1 MKYDPTKH
9 HRRSIRLK
17 GYDYHNAGAYFVTI
31 CTKNRE
37 CVLDDPIINAII
49 HNVWYALPSW
59 FPTIELDEFVVMPNH
74 THFVVWN
81 NVGTPLAG
89 ILDAG
94 NADEGAPNMDGG
106 KPNMDGGAPN
116 MDGGAPNMDGG
127 KPNMDGGAPNMDGGA
142 PNMDGGK
149 PNMDE
154 GAPNMDGGA
163 PNMDGGAPNMDGG
176 APNMDGGKPNMDGGK
191 PNMDGGKPNM
201 DGGKPNMDGGA
212 PNMDGGKP
220 NMDGGKP
227 RPYKIP
233 KPQKINTAPALGDIV
248 GAFKSLVFKVY
259 LDWIEVND
267 PSRRAKFWQGNYYEH
282 IIHNDR
288 ELNAIRQYIIDNP
301 MNWNLDRDN
310 LENIR
315 KLPPPEKVEDYLE
328 DLKQLMA
335 EMDNQE

>member
-1 MKYDPTKH
+1 MEYYPTKH

-37 CVLDDPIINAII
+37 CVLDDPIVNAII
-49 HNVWYALPSW
+49 HDVWYALPSW

-89 ILDAG
+89 VQNAGVQNAGGDVGIPLAGIQDGG
-94 NADEGAPNMDGG
+94 NA
-106 KPNMDGGAPN
+106 
-116 MDGGAPNMDGG
+116 
-127 KPNMDGGAPNMDGGA
+127 
-142 PNMDGGK
+142 
-149 PNMDE
+149 
-154 GAPNMDGGA
+154 
-163 PNMDGGAPNMDGG
+163 
-176 APNMDGGKPNMDGGK
+176 
-191 PNMDGGKPNM
+191 
-201 DGGKPNMDGGA
+201 
-212 PNMDGGKP
+212 
-220 NMDGGKP
+220 DGGKP
-227 RPYKIP
+227 RPYVIP
-233 KPQKINTAPALGDIV
+233 QPQKINPAPALGDVV

-282 IIHNDR
+282 IIRNDR

-301 MNWNLDRDN
+301 INWKMDRDN
-310 LENIR
+310 LENTC
-315 KLPPPEKVEDYLE
+315 KLSPPEKVEDYLE

-335 EMDNQE
+335 EMDEQE